1 MKKIVL
7 LIAMLAIAVSM
18 TACAGEK
25 KQSALVGESTKSTGV
40 IGGAD
45 EATDI
50 KVTDEKEDKSED
62 KKDKKSDKKETKKEE
77 KADTKKSEDKKAEQ
91 KTESKE
97 TTEVAESEPEVK
109 VTPTFMFF
117 VTKKDSD
124 YNKAMQAVE
133 DLKKSYG
140 EKIRFDIVDI
150 DEKPEAKENFSLVVG
165 NTPAL
170 IMLDTSNNISDIKMK
185 LSDKAEMESAIENA
199 LQ

>member
-25 KQSALVGESTKSTGV
+25 KQSALVGEGTKSTGV

-45 EATDI
+45 EAADI
-50 KVTDEKEDKSED
+50 KVTDEKEDKSE
-62 KKDKKSDKKETKKEE
+62 DKKSDKKETKKEE
-77 KADTKKSEDKKAEQ
+77 KADTKKSEDKKTEQ

-97 TTEVAESEPEVK
+97 TAETAESEPEVK

-150 DEKPEAKENFSLVVG
+150 DEKPEAKENFALVVG